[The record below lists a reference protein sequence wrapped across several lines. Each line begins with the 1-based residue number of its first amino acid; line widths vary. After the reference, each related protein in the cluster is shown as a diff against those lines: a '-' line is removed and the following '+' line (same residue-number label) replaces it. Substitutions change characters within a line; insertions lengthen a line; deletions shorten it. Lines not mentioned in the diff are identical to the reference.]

1 MVKHQMPPP
10 HDRAQTNKANPLGS
24 PKTDPHGPKDERGR
38 ADERAPCSNS
48 PEPTE
53 AIVEHL
59 GFDVAHDSDGLL
71 IVTLLFPNGGRSD
84 LQLEGEALSLLLARL
99 GLDTAEEL
107 VGRRFSEL
115 APALPAN
122 SGK

>member
-1 MVKHQMPPP
+1 MVKQKRPPP
-10 HDRAQTNKANPLGS
+10 PDRAQTNNANILGG
-24 PKTDPHGPKDERGR
+24 PKTDPHGPKVKQER
-38 ADERAPCSNS
+38 ADPRAPCSNS

-53 AIVEHL
+53 AIVESL

-71 IVTLLFPNGGRSD
+71 ILTLLFPNGGRSD

-99 GLDTAEEL
+99 GLDQPEEL